1 MGSTP
6 NTGAGSSGV
15 GFTNPGGGYG
25 AGRFFGTGFIPGAV
39 PTTIVR
45 PGPLPNTPYGG
56 LELGNLGKVLLAA
69 AARTQ
74 AEKEADLVR
83 NTVNQEYANAAQAGV
98 SG

>member
-1 MGSTP
+1 
-6 NTGAGSSGV
+6 
-15 GFTNPGGGYG
+15 
-25 AGRFFGTGFIPGAV
+25 
-39 PTTIVR
+39 
-45 PGPLPNTPYGG
+45 